1 MSVGATKSPI
11 CKLDPTAI
19 PRLRPILFFIAINT
33 AVECAKIPASQHK
46 GEFKKISS
54 SIFGAGCLHFLVRLN
69 ATSKYGSLFMFGLLY
84 VLIIG
89 LIVGAIAK
97 LIVPGKEPGGCL
109 VTIAIGVA
117 GSFVAFSLGT
127 LLGWTSGNPDSL
139 RPVGFIP
146 SLIGAV
152 ILLLVYH
159 LIRRRFR
166 R

>member
-1 MSVGATKSPI
+1 MKPVRSDRCTQFLCISTWRANKNFP
-11 CKLDPTAI
+11 
-19 PRLRPILFFIAINT
+19 LRFW
-33 AVECAKIPASQHK
+33 V
-46 GEFKKISS
+46 
-54 SIFGAGCLHFLVRLN
+54 LVVYALPPRLN
-69 ATSKYGSLFMFGLLY
+69 ATSEYGSLFMLGLLG

-109 VTIAIGVA
+109 VTSAIGVA
-117 GSFVAFSLGT
+117 GSFAAFYLGT

>member
-1 MSVGATKSPI
+1 M
-11 CKLDPTAI
+11 L
-19 PRLRPILFFIAINT
+19 
-33 AVECAKIPASQHK
+33 
-46 GEFKKISS
+46 
-54 SIFGAGCLHFLVRLN
+54 
-69 ATSKYGSLFMFGLLY
+69 GLLW

-89 LIVGAIAK
+89 LIVGAIAR

-117 GSFVAFSLGT
+117 GSFVAFYLGR
-127 LLGWTSGNPDSL
+127 LLGWTSGSPDSL

-146 SLIGAV
+146 SLVGAV

-159 LIRRRFR
+159 FIRRRFR

>member
-1 MSVGATKSPI
+1 MQFMLTRSFRLVLAGSKRPLHSVPLNQDMAGKQKFP
-11 CKLDPTAI
+11 
-19 PRLRPILFFIAINT
+19 LRFW
-33 AVECAKIPASQHK
+33 V
-46 GEFKKISS
+46 
-54 SIFGAGCLHFLVRLN
+54 LVVYAFPPRLN
-69 ATSKYGSLFMFGLLY
+69 ATSEYGSLFMLGLLG

-109 VTIAIGVA
+109 VTSAIGVA
-117 GSFVAFSLGT
+117 GSFVAFYLGT

-159 LIRRRFR
+159 WIRRRFGR
-166 R
+166 

>member
-1 MSVGATKSPI
+1 MLG
-11 CKLDPTAI
+11 
-19 PRLRPILFFIAINT
+19 IL
-33 AVECAKIPASQHK
+33 
-46 GEFKKISS
+46 G
-54 SIFGAGCLHFLVRLN
+54 
-69 ATSKYGSLFMFGLLY
+69 

-89 LIVGAIAK
+89 LIVGGIAR

-117 GSFVAFSLGT
+117 GSFVAFYLGR
-127 LLGWTSGNPDSL
+127 LLGWTSGSPDSL

-146 SLIGAV
+146 SLVGAV

-159 LIRRRFR
+159 FIRRRFR

>member
-1 MSVGATKSPI
+1 M
-11 CKLDPTAI
+11 L
-19 PRLRPILFFIAINT
+19 
-33 AVECAKIPASQHK
+33 
-46 GEFKKISS
+46 
-54 SIFGAGCLHFLVRLN
+54 
-69 ATSKYGSLFMFGLLY
+69 GLLG

-109 VTIAIGVA
+109 VTSAIGVA
-117 GSFVAFSLGT
+117 GSFVAFYLGT

-139 RPVGFIP
+139 RPVGFIA

-159 LIRRRFR
+159 WIRGRFGR
-166 R
+166 

>member
-1 MSVGATKSPI
+1 M
-11 CKLDPTAI
+11 L
-19 PRLRPILFFIAINT
+19 
-33 AVECAKIPASQHK
+33 
-46 GEFKKISS
+46 
-54 SIFGAGCLHFLVRLN
+54 
-69 ATSKYGSLFMFGLLY
+69 GLLW

-89 LIVGAIAK
+89 LIVGAIAR

-117 GSFVAFSLGT
+117 GSFVAFYLGM
-127 LLGWTSGNPDSL
+127 LLGWTSGSPDSL

-146 SLIGAV
+146 SLVGAV

-159 LIRRRFR
+159 FIRRRFR

>member
-1 MSVGATKSPI
+1 M
-11 CKLDPTAI
+11 L
-19 PRLRPILFFIAINT
+19 
-33 AVECAKIPASQHK
+33 
-46 GEFKKISS
+46 
-54 SIFGAGCLHFLVRLN
+54 
-69 ATSKYGSLFMFGLLY
+69 GLLG

-109 VTIAIGVA
+109 VTSAIGVA
-117 GSFVAFSLGT
+117 GSFVAFYLGT

-152 ILLLVYH
+152 ILLLV
-159 LIRRRFR
+159 LSFDPPAIRALNATSLRSGTKLDARAVGVGIVAATRMAISGRFAGSSR
-166 R
+166 APAPTVPLWGALLAKPGGAGRCERWWHKAEAETR

>member
-1 MSVGATKSPI
+1 MQTYAVYVDQVISISAGRFEATAALSS
-11 CKLDPTAI
+11 TESGHGGQ
-19 PRLRPILFFIAINT
+19 T
-33 AVECAKIPASQHK
+33 
-46 GEFKKISS
+46 KISS
-54 SIFGAGCLHFLVRLN
+54 SILGARCLCFS
-69 ATSKYGSLFMFGLLY
+69 ATSQCNFRIREFIMLGLLG

-109 VTIAIGVA
+109 VTSAIGVA
-117 GSFVAFSLGT
+117 GSFVAFYLGT

-159 LIRRRFR
+159 WIRRRFGR
-166 R
+166 

>member
-1 MSVGATKSPI
+1 MLALFTH
-11 CKLDPTAI
+11 KLKH
-19 PRLRPILFFIAINT
+19 
-33 AVECAKIPASQHK
+33 VAKIAASQHIWRGSK
-46 GEFKKISS
+46 NLPLRFS
-54 SIFGAGCLHFLVRLN
+54 ALVVYTFPPRLN
-69 ATSKYGSLFMFGLLY
+69 ATSEYGSLFMLGLIG

-117 GSFVAFSLGT
+117 GSFVAFYLGR

-146 SLIGAV
+146 SLVGAV

-159 LIRRRFR
+159 LIRRRFKR
-166 R
+166 

>member
-1 MSVGATKSPI
+1 
-11 CKLDPTAI
+11 
-19 PRLRPILFFIAINT
+19 
-33 AVECAKIPASQHK
+33 
-46 GEFKKISS
+46 
-54 SIFGAGCLHFLVRLN
+54 
-69 ATSKYGSLFMFGLLY
+69 MFGLLW

-109 VTIAIGVA
+109 VTIVIGVA
-117 GSFVAFSLGT
+117 GSFIAFYLGR

-159 LIRRRFR
+159 WIRRRFGR
-166 R
+166 